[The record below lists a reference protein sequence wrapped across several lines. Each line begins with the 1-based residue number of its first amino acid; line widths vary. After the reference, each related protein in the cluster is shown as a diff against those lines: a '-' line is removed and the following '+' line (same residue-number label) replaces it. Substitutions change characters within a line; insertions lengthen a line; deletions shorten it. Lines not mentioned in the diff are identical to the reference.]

1 MNLRNIFKGYAVLGI
16 LNAIGGLFFTA
27 SFLGSAGW
35 TPTPELI
42 TLGQFMGM
50 TFLIIAIWSWRI
62 PDIVGDALNSMGMLW
77 ARGGL
82 LWVVII
88 AFHIITGAAAGATA
102 YVNIV
107 LTGLFAA
114 GFYFYSKN

>member
-42 TLGQFMGM
+42 TLGQ
-50 TFLIIAIWSWRI
+50 SWRI

-77 ARGGL
+77 ALGGL